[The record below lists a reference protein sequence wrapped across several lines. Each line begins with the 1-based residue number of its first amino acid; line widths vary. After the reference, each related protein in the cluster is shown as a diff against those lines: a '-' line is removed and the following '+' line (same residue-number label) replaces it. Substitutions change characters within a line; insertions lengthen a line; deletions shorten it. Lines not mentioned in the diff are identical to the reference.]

1 MKSLIAAILLI
12 GLLTGGV
19 GSISRINE
27 YTGLAATAYK
37 RGEYIEAIAAYEYL
51 LEDLDVKDDQLRLNL
66 GHAYFKAGELQK
78 AQQQYTLL
86 TAQASKQT
94 RAVALLQLG
103 SIAARNG
110 MYKQALSFFRNAL
123 IADPANN
130 AARYNYELLK
140 KYLDLRPELA
150 EEEGEDIAP
159 LPTDQTQGQ
168 QQPAP
173 QDQLPPPDEEEQA
186 PRPKMKPDSSGDQE
200 EEIES
205 QEQADDGQN
214 EQQGQG
220 NEQNQPD
227 KGNGNRPENQD
238 KQEASGKVPGDTK
251 GMNPDNN
258 YDPARPERSR
268 SNDPADEK
276 EQRAQ
281 TRNNRL
287 QQMNINPEKARMMLE
302 AMRHA
307 EQQYIQQLPKK
318 PTRKPD
324 PSKPDW

>member
-1 MKSLIAAILLI
+1 MKSLIAGILLI

-27 YTGLAATAYK
+27 YTALAAIAYQQ
-37 RGEYIEAIAAYEYL
+37 GEYIEAIAAYEYL
-51 LEDLDVKDDQLRLNL
+51 LEELEVKDEQLRLNL
-66 GHAYFKAGELQK
+66 GHAYFRAGEMQK

-86 TAQASKQT
+86 TAQASGQT
-94 RAVALLQLG
+94 KSVALLQIG
-103 SIAARNG
+103 AIAARARK
-110 MYKQALSFFRNAL
+110 YKQALSFFRNAL
-123 IADPANN
+123 IADPAND

-150 EEEGEDIAP
+150 EEEEEDNGP
-159 LPTDQTQGQ
+159 LPTDQAQGQ
-168 QQPAP
+168 QQPDG
-173 QDQLPPPDEEEQA
+173 QEQLPPPDEEDQA
-186 PRPKMKPDSSGDQE
+186 PKPKKKPDNAGDQE

-205 QEQADDGQN
+205 QEQADNGQN
-214 EQQGQG
+214 EQPGPG

-227 KGNGNRPENQD
+227 NGTGNRPENKD
-238 KQEASGKVPGDTK
+238 KQEASGNEPGDTK
-251 GMNPDNN
+251 GMNPDNS
-258 YDPARPERSR
+258 YDPARPERSP
-268 SNDPADEK
+268 SSDPAAER
-276 EQRAQ
+276 EQRVQ

-318 PTRKPD
+318 STRKPD
-324 PSKPDW
+324 PSKPNW

>member
-27 YTGLAATAYK
+27 YTGLASIAYQ

-51 LEDLDVKDDQLRLNL
+51 LEDLEVKDDQLRLNL

-78 AQQQYTLL
+78 AKQQYTLL

-94 RAVALLQLG
+94 RSVALLQLG
-103 SIAARNG
+103 TIAARDRK
-110 MYKQALSFFRNAL
+110 YKKALSFFRSAL
-123 IADPANN
+123 IVNPASN

-150 EEEGEDIAP
+150 EDEEEENAP
-159 LPTDQTQGQ
+159 LPANQAQGQ
-168 QQPAP
+168 QQPGS

-186 PRPKMKPDSSGDQE
+186 PKPKNKPDSSGDQE

-205 QEQADDGQN
+205 QEQADNGQN
-214 EQQGQG
+214 EQQGPG
-220 NEQNQPD
+220 NEQNQPEN
-227 KGNGNRPENQD
+227 GTGNRPENQD
-238 KQEASGKVPGDTK
+238 KRETSGTEPGDTK

-258 YDPARPERSR
+258 FDPARPESSR
-268 SNDPADEK
+268 SNDPAAEK
-276 EQRAQ
+276 EQRVQ

-324 PSKPDW
+324 PSKPNW